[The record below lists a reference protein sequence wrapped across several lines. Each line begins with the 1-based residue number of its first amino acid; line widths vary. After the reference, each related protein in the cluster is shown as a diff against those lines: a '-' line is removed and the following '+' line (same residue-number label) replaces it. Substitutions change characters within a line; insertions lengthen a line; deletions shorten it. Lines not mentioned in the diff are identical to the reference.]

1 MPTHHTAFSPLSG
14 EYGGLLADVLHLQ
27 APSASLSVSLFP
39 ELSFPSSQ
47 SMRCCCCCLLPLPC
61 PVPSASVLL
70 LWQSFFIMLPIHILV
85 VLNRGDFA
93 SQGTFGNIWKCFW
106 LSQLG
111 RWCMCY
117 WHLVGRGQG
126 CCGTLYSA
134 QHSPRQQRTVWSKMS
149 VALRFSNPAVSLD
162 CLL

>member
-47 SMRCCCCCLLPLPC
+47 SMRCCCCCLMPLPC

-70 LWQSFFIMLPIHILV
+70 LWQSFFIMLPSISWWFSTGVILPPRGHLAISGNVFGCHNWGGGACATGIWWVEARDAAEYPAMHSTAPWQVILPKRFV
-85 VLNRGDFA
+85 VLVEKSWYR
-93 SQGTFGNIWKCFW
+93 
-106 LSQLG
+106 LSH
-111 RWCMCY
+111 W
-117 WHLVGRGQG
+117 
-126 CCGTLYSA
+126 
-134 QHSPRQQRTVWSKMS
+134 
-149 VALRFSNPAVSLD
+149 AV
-162 CLL
+162 